1 MTEYPKRKPF
11 LIPIEGYRH
20 MSRSLIR
27 FCSKTAAHTEQ
38 TVIALLSDALR
49 IHDELETY
57 YISALDPAF
66 LDQTAARIIAEIGAA
81 SPADCA

>member
-27 FCSKTAAHTEQ
+27 FCG
-38 TVIALLSDALR
+38 
-49 IHDELETY
+49 
-57 YISALDPAF
+57 
-66 LDQTAARIIAEIGAA
+66 GAA
-81 SPADCA
+81 AETAFDVICVGFLQLQAQYGAFVQVDLQII